1 MPTTTKATAKQPP
14 TKKAATKTAGSKSGF
29 SAEERAA
36 MKERAKEAKGAV
48 GEQDL
53 LDKIAEMPPEER
65 ELAERLHEIVTK
77 AAPHLEP
84 STWYGM
90 PAYKRDGKAVA
101 FFKPASKFKARYST
115 FEFNDSAQLD
125 DGDMWPI
132 GYALTRLTPALEKQ
146 IAASGHE
153 GRRAEP
159 AAGRATR
166 GIPQTRRGP
175 PPCGGGP
182 RRGRAGS

>member
-1 MPTTTKATAKQPP
+1 MPTTTKKATATKATAK
-14 TKKAATKTAGSKSGF
+14 TATAKVAGSKSGF
-29 SAEERAA
+29 TADERAA
-36 MKERAKEAKGAV
+36 MKERAKEAKGAS

-53 LDKIAEMPPEER
+53 LEKIAEMPPEDR

-101 FFKPASKFKARYST
+101 FFKPASKFKARYAT
-115 FEFNDSAQLD
+115 FEFNDSAKLD

-132 GYALTRLTPALEKQ
+132 GYALRKLTPALEKQ
-146 IAASGHE
+146 IATLVKKAAS
-153 GRRAEP
+153 
-159 AAGRATR
+159 
-166 GIPQTRRGP
+166 
-175 PPCGGGP
+175 
-182 RRGRAGS
+182 

>member
-1 MPTTTKATAKQPP
+1 MPTTAKKTTATKNAAKGS
-14 TKKAATKTAGSKSGF
+14 ATKTAGSKSGF

-53 LDKIAEMPPEER
+53 LDKIAEMPPEDR
-65 ELAERLHEIVTK
+65 ALAERLHEIVST

-101 FFKPASKFKARYST
+101 FFKPASKFKARYAT
-115 FEFNDSAQLD
+115 FEFNDSAKLD

-132 GYALTRLTPALEKQ
+132 GYALTKLTPALEKQ
-146 IAASGHE
+146 IAE
-153 GRRAEP
+153 LVKR
-159 AAGRATR
+159 AAG
-166 GIPQTRRGP
+166 
-175 PPCGGGP
+175 
-182 RRGRAGS
+182 

>member
-1 MPTTTKATAKQPP
+1 MPTTAKKTTATKSPAKTAAP
-14 TKKAATKTAGSKSGF
+14 TTSGTKTAGSKSGF

-53 LDKIAEMPPEER
+53 LDKIAEMPPEDR
-65 ELAERLHEIVTK
+65 VLAERLHEIVTK

-101 FFKPASKFKARYST
+101 FFKPASKFKARYAT
-115 FEFNDSAQLD
+115 FEFNDSAMLD

-146 IAASGHE
+146 IAALVTK
-153 GRRAEP
+153 
-159 AAGRATR
+159 AA
-166 GIPQTRRGP
+166 
-175 PPCGGGP
+175 C
-182 RRGRAGS
+182 

>member
-1 MPTTTKATAKQPP
+1 MATTTKATDKTATAKK
-14 TKKAATKTAGSKSGF
+14 TTTKAAPKTAGSKSGF
-29 SAEERAA
+29 TADERAA

-53 LDKIAEMPPEER
+53 LDKIAEMPPEDR
-65 ELAERLHEIVTK
+65 ELAERLHEIITK
-77 AAPHLEP
+77 AAPDLEP

-101 FFKPASKFKARYST
+101 FFKPASKFKARYAT
-115 FEFNDSAQLD
+115 FEFNDSAKLD

-146 IAASGHE
+146 IAALVKK
-153 GRRAEP
+153 
-159 AAGRATR
+159 AAG
-166 GIPQTRRGP
+166 
-175 PPCGGGP
+175 
-182 RRGRAGS
+182 